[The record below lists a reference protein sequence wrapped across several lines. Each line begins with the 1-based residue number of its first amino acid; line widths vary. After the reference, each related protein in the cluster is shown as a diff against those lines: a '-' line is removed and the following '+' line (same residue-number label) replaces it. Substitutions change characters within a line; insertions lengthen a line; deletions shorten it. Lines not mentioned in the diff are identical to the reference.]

1 MPSTPSPIERL
12 PAEIIEHILHFA
24 IPSPSADDPSNAIR
38 FAVYHALR
46 RGSPTQDL
54 EPPLPLIPEAEVIPP
69 LQLTCYNWNT
79 LIVHPLREHLRD
91 LIREPLGRKL
101 TPDVRAA
108 QGVFAQRAQER
119 QASTGS
125 PRAMRRLQELEFI
138 SWHEYNHAR
147 SIMHE
152 DQRIWMKARSMKV
165 EHCLDYAKERLQ
177 EPQKQVP

>member
-12 PAEIIEHILHFA
+12 PPEIIEHILHFA

-38 FAVYHALR
+38 FAVFHALR
-46 RGSPTQDL
+46 RERPLQNL
-54 EPPLPLIPEAEVIPP
+54 EPPLPLIPEAEVVPA
-69 LQLTCYNWNT
+69 LQLTCYRWET
-79 LIVHPLREHLRD
+79 LIVHPLEGHLRD
-91 LIREPLGRKL
+91 LICEPPGQTL

-119 QASTGS
+119 QSSPGP
-125 PRAMRRLQELEFI
+125 PRATRRLQELEFI

-152 DQRIWMKARSMKV
+152 DQRIWMKARTLTV
-165 EHCLDYAKERLQ
+165 EHCLDFAKEHLQ
-177 EPQKQVP
+177 EH